1 MGIIIRQS
9 IKATLFNYVG
19 AFIGFL
25 TTFFVLTKFVE
36 PEIIGLTKVIYEV
49 SAMVAGFAQLGTS
62 ASAMR
67 FFPYFRDP
75 KNNHNGFFFY
85 LMLMPA
91 VGSVVFIGLFLLLR
105 EPIVAF
111 FQKDTVVWETYY
123 DWLIPMII
131 FLTFWTVLE
140 TYSSVLLRI
149 VVPKFIKEIGI
160 RVLLLVIYLL
170 YALHVLD
177 VTGLVIAYISVYGIA
192 MLALFVYISRIT
204 SVSLKHNFAFID
216 RELGRK
222 IMKYTLFLLLSALSG
237 NIIWQLD
244 LFMVSAQ
251 EGFDDAGIYTIA
263 AYMAFAIELPAR
275 SITSISSPLAATAL
289 KEGDW
294 QQANRLYQK
303 VSLHQFMASTILF
316 LLLWINIDNIF
327 DILPNGE
334 IYGAGK
340 WVVFFIALSKIISV
354 TLSFGGTLISFSRY
368 YYWGLY
374 FTFFLTAL
382 TITTNY
388 FFIPLWGISGAA
400 LATLLTCIVSYTFQQ
415 WIVMWKIKG
424 NPYTWGIVKQL
435 SLVLLLFALNELLPC
450 WAGNPFIDLA
460 YRSLIFAA
468 IWLILAY
475 RFRVSEEF
483 CRLVRSMLNK
493 LSTRG

>member
-9 IKATLFNYVG
+9 IKATVFNYVG

-25 TTFFVLTKFVE
+25 TTFFVLTKFLA
-36 PEIIGLTKVIYEV
+36 PEIIGLTKVVYEV

-75 KNNHNGFFFY
+75 SNRHNGFFFY

-91 VGSVVFIGLFLLLR
+91 VGSVVFIGLFLLFKR
-105 EPIVAF
+105 YVVDF
-111 FQKDTVVWETYY
+111 FIDKSALLLDYY

-140 TYSSVLLRI
+140 TYSSILLRI

-160 RVLLLVIYLL
+160 RVLLLAVYLL
-170 YALHVLD
+170 YALKVLD
-177 VTGLVIAYISVYGIA
+177 VTGLVIAYISVYGLA

-216 RELGRK
+216 RDLGRK
-222 IMKYTLFLLLSALSG
+222 ILKYTLFLLLSALSG

-251 EGFDDAGIYTIA
+251 EGLDDAGIYTIA

-294 QQANRLYQK
+294 QQANRLYKK
-303 VSLHQFMASTILF
+303 VSLHQFMAGTLLF
-316 LLLWINIDNIF
+316 LLVWVNIDNIF
-327 DILPNGE
+327 DIIPHGE
-334 IYGAGK
+334 IYEAGK
-340 WVVFFIALSKIISV
+340 WVVFFIALSKIISMS
-354 TLSFGGTLISFSRY
+354 LSFGGTLISFSRY
-368 YYWGLY
+368 YYWSLY

-388 FFIPLWGISGAA
+388 YFIPLWGISGAA

-424 NPYTWGIVKQL
+424 NPYSWGIAKQL
-435 SLVLLLFALNELLPC
+435 LLVLALFAFNALLPR
-450 WAGNPFIDLA
+450 WTANPFVDVA
-460 YRSLIFAA
+460 YRSLVIAA
-468 IWLILAY
+468 LWLLLAY
-475 RFRVSEEF
+475 RLRISDEL
-483 CRLVRSMLNK
+483 CRLVRSTLNR
-493 LSTRG
+493 LTTRG